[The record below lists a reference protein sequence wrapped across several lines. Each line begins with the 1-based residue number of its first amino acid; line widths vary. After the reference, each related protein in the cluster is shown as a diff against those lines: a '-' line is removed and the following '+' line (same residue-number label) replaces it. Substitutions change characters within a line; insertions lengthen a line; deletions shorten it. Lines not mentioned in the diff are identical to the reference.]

1 MEAKN
6 RIAQA
11 HLFFASARLEVSWRA
26 QTGRRKSGREGGSSR
41 SVFVPYV
48 DVDEVKRVL
57 RKAVIAGVIDDW
69 TAKYDVLE
77 RIDQRVPAPD
87 GGESTEPRY
96 VVRCTLSVRIGEHLL
111 HREDVGDGRDYKA
124 AYSDALKRAAQHYGI
139 GAVLEGLRAVSV
151 EVDNYGNPL
160 PKEEERLSR
169 LVEAAYRQLWED
181 LFAGK
186 ELPASPETNSP
197 TPSVTASPSSLTPG
211 PRVAGDLEVPPP
223 PHKAS
228 LPPEGEAAPSPAL
241 PPEVQALLRDMA
253 KADATI
259 GEMVD
264 RFAQMERR
272 VAAVKILSKYGWKR
286 GLFSENPPLHE
297 VQRFLSAFLK
307 RPVSAKPEDLR
318 QALEQAKAEARK
330 LYQELRH
337 ALQEEAVP
345 ATGGKQAN

>member
-26 QTGRRKSGREGGSSR
+26 QTGRRKSGREGGSFR

-48 DVDEVKRVL
+48 DVDEVKRIL

-69 TAKYDVLE
+69 TAKYDV
-77 RIDQRVPAPD
+77 IGQQVPAPD
-87 GGESTEPRY
+87 GGESAEPRY

-169 LVEAAYRQLWED
+169 LVEAAYRQLRED

-186 ELPASPETNSP
+186 ELPASPKTNGP

-211 PRVAGDLEVPPP
+211 PRVVGDLEIPPP
-223 PHKAS
+223 KAS

-241 PPEVQALLRDMA
+241 PPEVQALLQDMA

-318 QALEQAKAEARK
+318 QALEQARAEARK

-337 ALQEEAVP
+337 ALQEKVVS